1 MKMTELN
8 YCSEDVPKINGILKE
23 FKPHNSAIYSLA
35 VTPDKKYVITGSLDC
50 TIKIWEL
57 ETGNSFQTLEGHEK
71 EVTAVYISSDGGRL
85 ATCSEDHTIK
95 LWKLETG
102 NLIRNFTGH
111 QSAVLGVLFSPDN
124 KYIISISEDKT
135 ARVWDWNS
143 KRIIRKLKD
152 LNINSNSIAITPD
165 GDYIAIGIGK
175 TIKIWQW
182 GSNEATLSLKGHK
195 FTVSSL
201 AIGPKGKY
209 LVSGSLDKTIKIWDI
224 KGGNLIKTLEG
235 HEGGINSVAISYD
248 REYIASG
255 SGDKSLIVWGFN
267 NDKKYGPFM
276 HNTYVQSV
284 AFIPNTHLVVAGD
297 YNGIVRIWD
306 FLEKC
311 IDFESGLHPKETV
324 VEISDEL
331 GKKITI
337 FISYATADS
346 ERFGIQTV
354 ANLLKNSFV
363 DVKDVLFW
371 EEYMDDDIYVYMN
384 DNLGKADVILVFCS
398 ENANKSDAVKSE
410 WMAAHKMKKKLIPIF
425 EDENDIPP
433 LLTTKLGIQFLPNDI
448 KGFVQ
453 ELHELIDKKT
463 RKIEI

>member
-1 MKMTELN
+1 MSGLN
-8 YCSEDVPKINGILKE
+8 YCSEEIPRINGLLME
-23 FKPHNSAIYSLA
+23 FKPHDSAIYSL
-35 VTPDKKYVITGSLDC
+35 VITPDKKYVITGSLDC
-50 TIKIWEL
+50 STKIWEL
-57 ETGNSFQTLEGHEK
+57 ETGKSFQNLEGHEK

-95 LWKLETG
+95 LWKLDTG
-102 NLIRNFTGH
+102 NLIRNYAGH
-111 QSAVLGVLFSPDN
+111 QSAVLGVLISPND

-135 ARVWDWNS
+135 ARIWDWNT
-143 KRIIRKLKD
+143 KKIIRSLKD
-152 LNINSNSIAITPD
+152 LNITSNSIAITPN
-165 GDYIAIGIGK
+165 GDQIAIGVGK
-175 TIKIWQW
+175 NIDIYQW
-182 GSNEATLSLKGHK
+182 GSNEPTLTLEGHK

-209 LVSGSLDKTIKIWDI
+209 LVSGSLDKTLKIWNL
-224 KGGNLIKTLEG
+224 KNGKLIKTLEG
-235 HEGGINSVAISYD
+235 HTGGINSVSISYD

-255 SGDKSLIVWGFN
+255 SGDKSLRVWGFN

-276 HNTYVQSV
+276 HNNYVQSV
-284 AFIPNTHLVVAGD
+284 TFIPNTHLVVAGD
-297 YNGIVRIWD
+297 YNGTVRVWD

-324 VEISDEL
+324 IKISDDL
-331 GKKITI
+331 SKKVTI

-346 ERFGIQTV
+346 ERFEIQTV

-363 DVKDVLFW
+363 NVKNVLFW

-384 DNLGKADVILVFCS
+384 DNLGKADVILIFCS
-398 ENANKSDAVKSE
+398 ESANKSDAVRTE

-433 LLTTKLGIQFLPNDI
+433 LLTTKLGIRFRPDDV

-453 ELHELIDKKT
+453 ELHDLIEKKT
-463 RKIEI
+463 RNLKK